1 MNYLV
6 DRILKQSSLSKTT
19 NYNERLDELLTALP
33 KPLYVADVKGGGY
46 PNLYW
51 DDATGEGIWTASYL
65 DEFGDVKQYYTNE
78 DEGLFELR
86 SHGDTPQ
93 LAVFGLYKELEV
105 RGLL

>member
-1 MNYLV
+1 M
-6 DRILKQSSLSKTT
+6 S